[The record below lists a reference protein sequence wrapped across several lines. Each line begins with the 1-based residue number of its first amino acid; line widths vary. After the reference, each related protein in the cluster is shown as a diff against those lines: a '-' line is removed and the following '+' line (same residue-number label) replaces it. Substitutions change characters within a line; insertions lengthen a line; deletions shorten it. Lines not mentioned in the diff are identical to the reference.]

1 MKMKKLEACFK
12 AQARGSTLRWF
23 IRTYKT
29 PCCKALAP
37 ALGGLTDAQRSSC
50 DPTRVCGG
58 HLIAIENLRDV
69 LKKRELMSAASGS
82 GATSQSA
89 QPVPRPHVR
98 SGLKTKSAIARAD
111 PAVLANAARQ
121 REAAKRQSD
130 ALDAQ
135 RRRAGARQRAEQMVP
150 TAIGG
155 VGLAESMTAAVGH
168 TLADDQRDA
177 HKRTTKRTNAR
188 KHAKRAAKR
197 AEARAIK
204 EREERVEEATRQAI
218 EASMAEQSTR
228 EEEEMHAALAEV
240 EAAKREAQALGYE
253 VVTSVMRAVGA
264 CKIGAHVRALGLTS
278 MGYSTERCCA
288 ALQAC
293 GLEADVSALAT
304 WLIDV
309 PEEEGPGVSVDVLA
323 GDVDVSEEMMELQD
337 FAENMNIA
345 REVVDAAVV
354 AAYGDI
360 SVAMQGI
367 CQRLFAAEDDLIEE
381 PSTDNFYYEQG
392 DYEGGGGGD
401 EEEEDGDPWGA
412 LSDAAEM
419 TAPASDWGAAPAS
432 DTPKASRWGPSP
444 AVEADVLGDMVSR
457 LPADLI

>member
-1 MKMKKLEACFK
+1 
-12 AQARGSTLRWF
+12 
-23 IRTYKT
+23 
-29 PCCKALAP
+29 
-37 ALGGLTDAQRSSC
+37 
-50 DPTRVCGG
+50 
-58 HLIAIENLRDV
+58 
-69 LKKRELMSAASGS
+69 
-82 GATSQSA
+82 
-89 QPVPRPHVR
+89 
-98 SGLKTKSAIARAD
+98 
-111 PAVLANAARQ
+111 
-121 REAAKRQSD
+121 
-130 ALDAQ
+130 
-135 RRRAGARQRAEQMVP
+135 
-150 TAIGG
+150 
-155 VGLAESMTAAVGH
+155 
-168 TLADDQRDA
+168 
-177 HKRTTKRTNAR
+177 
-188 KHAKRAAKR
+188 
-197 AEARAIK
+197 
-204 EREERVEEATRQAI
+204 
-218 EASMAEQSTR
+218 
-228 EEEEMHAALAEV
+228 
-240 EAAKREAQALGYE
+240 
-253 VVTSVMRAVGA
+253 MRAVGA

-293 GLEADVSALAT
+293 GLEADVNALAT

-392 DYEGGGGGD
+392 DYEGGGGSG

-419 TAPASDWGAAPAS
+419 AAPASDWGAAPAS

>member
-1 MKMKKLEACFK
+1 MRATPSWRFARGVTCQRCTPNACSTRRRWGRATAATDVRTLEHIASATSLTRIEPAPRLPLAAVFRSHPLHQGAVTNSMKMKKLEACFK

-50 DPTRVCGG
+50 DPTRVCSG

-69 LKKRELMSAASGS
+69 LKKRELLSAASGS

-177 HKRTTKRTNAR
+177 HTRTKNSTNAR
-188 KHAKRAAKR
+188 KHAKRAARR

-204 EREERVEEATRQAI
+204 EREERVEEAT
-218 EASMAEQSTR
+218 
-228 EEEEMHAALAEV
+228 
-240 EAAKREAQALGYE
+240 
-253 VVTSVMRAVGA
+253 
-264 CKIGAHVRALGLTS
+264 
-278 MGYSTERCCA
+278 
-288 ALQAC
+288 
-293 GLEADVSALAT
+293 
-304 WLIDV
+304 
-309 PEEEGPGVSVDVLA
+309 
-323 GDVDVSEEMMELQD
+323 
-337 FAENMNIA
+337 
-345 REVVDAAVV
+345 
-354 AAYGDI
+354 
-360 SVAMQGI
+360 
-367 CQRLFAAEDDLIEE
+367 
-381 PSTDNFYYEQG
+381 
-392 DYEGGGGGD
+392 
-401 EEEEDGDPWGA
+401 
-412 LSDAAEM
+412 
-419 TAPASDWGAAPAS
+419 
-432 DTPKASRWGPSP
+432 
-444 AVEADVLGDMVSR
+444 
-457 LPADLI
+457 